1 MNRISAVVC
10 LSVAAL
16 ISGACEQAKSSNP
29 LSPTVAGPIPWV
41 KLTTPAADEP
51 AAGSRISTNQQP
63 ITLTVNNATTNGP
76 RPLSYLFEIATD
88 VNFAN
93 KVFVR
98 EGVEP
103 GETQTSL
110 RLPDLLAPERAYYW
124 RARAEDGAN
133 TGEFTPPTHFAIYTP
148 VVFQPPVPRSPIGGT
163 VVSSVTPRITWAN
176 ASRTGPASTV
186 SYVLELSTSAAFAV
200 PYGSTTIAENPGG
213 ETALDIVATLPVNSQ
228 FFWRVRAYDSAA
240 AGPWSAI
247 ESFRTPAA
255 VGGGSGG
262 GGGGGGG
269 GTGSSFD
276 QLGNVIIVGGSPD
289 VRSWAVTSQI
299 TQLGFA
305 NGSILLNHTKLGQW
319 PGVDIGGALQES
331 TLWVFFRINGQWYA
345 TGAERWRPSQTS
357 KALTQPSHIST
368 GWFYNNNWAPMW
380 NYFPAVGEQVGFMVV
395 AGSTRLDNNAPVHE
409 RSNILMI
416 PFPADGVPAYFP

>member
-1 MNRISAVVC
+1 MNRISAFVC

-103 GETQTSL
+103 GESHTSL
-110 RLPDLLAPERAYYW
+110 RLPDLLAPDRTYYW

-133 TGEFTPPTHFAIYTP
+133 TGEFTPPVHFAIFTP
-148 VVFQPPVPRSPIGGT
+148 VVFQAPVPSAPIGGA
-163 VVSSVTPRITWAN
+163 VVSGPSPRIVWGN
-176 ASRTGPASTV
+176 APRTGPANGVGYVVEISVSESFATQDAYGTV
-186 SYVLELSTSAAFAV
+186 
-200 PYGSTTIAENPGG
+200 PENPSG
-213 ETALDIVATLPVNSQ
+213 ETFMDVTMVLPLNQQ
-228 FFWRVRAYDSAA
+228 FFWRVRPYDATTV
-240 AGPWSAI
+240 GPWSATQV
-247 ESFRTPAA
+247 FRTPAA

-269 GTGSSFD
+269 TGASFD